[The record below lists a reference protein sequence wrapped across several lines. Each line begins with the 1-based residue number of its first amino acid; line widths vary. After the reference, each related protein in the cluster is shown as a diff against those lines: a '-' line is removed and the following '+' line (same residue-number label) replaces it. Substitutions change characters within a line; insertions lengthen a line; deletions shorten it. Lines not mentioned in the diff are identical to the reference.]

1 MLTQYTGS
9 FSIDLSQ
16 KVAAFYE
23 PSTNLMNYTTKDSAL
38 ARSLSNT

>member
-1 MLTQYTGS
+1 MLTKLTGS

-23 PSTNLMNYTTKDSAL
+23 PSTNQMNYSTKIVP
-38 ARSLSNT
+38 